1 MRTFIQWEQCDPA
14 QITFTLGVDRS
25 NKAVISM
32 LYGPTLHEVAF
43 VTPACVTNW
52 PRVTGDGNFGTMW
65 GPTDVL
71 KAKFSLDLTDGCINT
86 EENRTFAAFS
96 AFLEKIDDK
105 LLDFVQSNQLRLLG
119 RKNLS
124 YEEVKMLQ
132 IRTVRPKYDKQSG
145 VLVGHSVQ
153 MTTSKFAYDGIGGK
167 FARKINICDQYGK
180 VLPNGNVAPGDVVA
194 ATAYAN
200 QVYTGVGGD
209 KFGIHWSFEDISV
222 ICQRA
227 KLEAKSAVPI
237 FAATQYEFAQPY
249 EQYDFTD
256 KQFSDC

>member
-1 MRTFIQWEQCDPA
+1 MQWDKCDA
-14 QITFTLGVDRS
+14 SQITFTLGADRN
-25 NKAVISM
+25 NKAVITM
-32 LYGPTLHEVAF
+32 LYGPTLQEVAF

-65 GPTDVL
+65 GPTDIL
-71 KAKFSLDLTDGCINT
+71 KSKFSLDLTDGCINT
-86 EENRTFAAFS
+86 IENPHYEAFS
-96 AFLEKIDDK
+96 SFLEKIDDK
-105 LLDFVQSNQLRLLG
+105 LLEFVQNNQLRVLG

-124 YEEVKMLQ
+124 HEEIKMLQ

-145 VLVGHSVQ
+145 VLTGHSVQ

-180 VLPNGNVAPGDVVA
+180 VIPNGTVAPGDVVA
-194 ATAYAN
+194 ATTYAN

-227 KLEAKSAVPI
+227 KLECKTAVPI

-249 EQYDFTD
+249 EPTDFIEN
-256 KQFSDC
+256 QFSDS